1 MRSKHFIVAILFV
14 IIPFTLTACW
24 NNRSDS
30 TTVALPV
37 NQQPLAELPA
47 VELKPININDPATFP
62 PQNFISLNS
71 TDGQKIGDA
80 YRSYLQN
87 KFTIKVALTL
97 PNGGS
102 YSAFLVNPSSK
113 KFIPLG
119 VLSAKEGKWVTPD
132 YSSDRD
138 GKDFTHLV
146 IVSGKNSV
154 DPDKGQIVASGD
166 FHN

>member
-1 MRSKHFIVAILFV
+1 MRFKSVIV
-14 IIPFTLTACW
+14 IILTIGTAFFLTACSNKKTA
-24 NNRSDS
+24 NNSAP
-30 TTVALPV
+30 TPA
-37 NQQPLAELPA
+37 NQQSVAELPT
-47 VELKPININDPATFP
+47 VGLKPININDPSTFP
-62 PQNFISLNS
+62 PQNFISLNG

-102 YSAFLVNPSSK
+102 YSAFLVNPSSQ

-119 VLSAKEGKWVTPD
+119 VLSVKEGKWVTPD

-146 IVSGKNSV
+146 IVSGQNIT
-154 DPDKGQIVASGD
+154 DPDKGQMVASGD